1 VRAPGGGS
9 AGSLQGPSAAAAV
22 LSPIPAETAPKII
35 QLLAVDRV
43 AVATGPKL
51 FVDQIEA
58 DIGQSYGVSHS
69 TISRLLTS
77 GWGIKLEGRIPHP
90 GHRQSGCEAAMPVA
104 DRRIAH
110 RRISETAVG
119 ASGGT
124 FA

>member
-58 DIGQSYGVSHS
+58 DVGRSYGVSHS
-69 TISRLLTS
+69 TISRL
-77 GWGIKLEGRIPHP
+77 
-90 GHRQSGCEAAMPVA
+90 
-104 DRRIAH
+104 
-110 RRISETAVG
+110 
-119 ASGGT
+119 
-124 FA
+124 